1 MAKSTPSHEW
11 IESVLNNP
19 EFRAKY
25 ESAVTAADT
34 YMASQL
40 AQNLMQLR
48 NQQRSNAYK
57 KIFEARAKVADDL
70 LSLQTSL
77 SELIHYSAVA
87 GEDTKIFVSLQHN
100 VVTVTQKLSMFG
112 EDDAN
117 GDGMRDN
124 QAQAPGTPMP
134 ADPSQ
139 PQQPGAPVEN
149 APSLDLDID
158 TAPMAPDN
166 QPEPEA
172 NQVLPADKVQQ
183 DPDDV
188 TDENAEVPG
197 AKKPAPTPSPA
208 HEGDNI
214 DGPSELPDAPP
225 AEEDAPGKDGA
236 PADEGGFD
244 TSEDEGGEDEG
255 EAPADEKEAA
265 PAEEPEGEAA
275 PDAESDES
283 APDEEES
290 SEDQNE
296 LHKEFGKV
304 AKKAKAGGK
313 KGLFESLT
321 DEGGQAAAA
330 SVAEGKEGE
339 LQKPADNFRFVYR
352 GVRGETISALITN
365 KVYYFKPTPELCG
378 GDVNTLNVAMCRFLE
393 NRPGYAAAMQKL
405 NALRASGKLKVVK
418 RVRLSKA
425 QLRAML
431 HAPEQNKGQLGAVP
445 MDEGTSWR
453 YRGVGMQK
461 ISNQDVCLWLEVGD
475 KEYGLVPNK
484 KVWGDKS
491 IEEVD
496 GPLQGKLKKL
506 SYTEG
511 LKFMLGL
518 VHTKKLSVIFQGKVS
533 A

>member
-25 ESAVTAADT
+25 EQTITAADT
-34 YMASQL
+34 FMASQL
-40 AQNLMQLR
+40 AQSLMQLR

-117 GDGMRDN
+117 GDGMRDS

-139 PQQPGAPVEN
+139 PQQPGAPVQN
-149 APSLDLDID
+149 APSIDLDID

-172 NQVLPADKVQQ
+172 HQVLPADKVQQ
-183 DPDDV
+183 DPEDV
-188 TDENAEVPG
+188 TDEDAGGP
-197 AKKPAPTPSPA
+197 KPAATPSPA

-214 DGPSELPDAPP
+214 DGPAELPDAPADEGAP
-225 AEEDAPGKDGA
+225 APDAA
-236 PADEGGFD
+236 PADEAGFD
-244 TSEDEGGEDEG
+244 TSEDDDQAADKEDE
-255 EAPADEKEAA
+255 EAA
-265 PAEEPEGEAA
+265 QDDGAPKANPEGGEAA
-275 PDAESDES
+275 PDADSDEA

-321 DEGGQAAAA
+321 EEPEQAAAA

-339 LQKPADNFRFVYR
+339 LTKPADNFRFVYR

-378 GDVNTLNVAMCRFLE
+378 GDVNSLNVAMLRYME
-393 NRPGYAAAMQKL
+393 KRPGYASALQKL
-405 NALRASGKLKVVK
+405 NTLRATGKLKVVK

-425 QLRAML
+425 QLRAAL

-453 YRGVGMQK
+453 YRGVGLQK

-475 KEYGLVPNK
+475 REYGLVPNK
-484 KVWGDKS
+484 KVWGDKT

-496 GPLQGKLKKL
+496 GPIQGKLKKL
-506 SYTEG
+506 SYTDG
-511 LKFMLGL
+511 LKFMLNL
-518 VHTKKLSVIFQGKVS
+518 VHTKKLNVIFQGKVS
-533 A
+533 G